1 MPTAAQYEEQIR
13 RLRRPGL
20 LALWR
25 QIKAG
30 TPPGWEHG
38 KALEYLVVRAFEL
51 EGAAVVYPYEVRD
64 GRLLIEQIDGV
75 VYADQLTC
83 LLESKDLGKPLD
95 HDPLADLRDQLQRR
109 PPSVIG
115 CCASTSGF
123 TLNARR
129 RAVLTAPQR
138 ILLWEAPEI
147 EYALSK
153 GKMCRGLYA
162 KYRHCVERAMPDFN
176 IKAAKL

>member
-1 MPTAAQYEEQIR
+1 MPTAAQYEKQIR
-13 RLRRPGL
+13 SLRRPGL

-30 TPPGWEHG
+30 TTPGWDPG

-51 EGAAVVYPYEVRD
+51 EKATVVYPYEVRD
-64 GRLLIEQIDGV
+64 GRLTIEQIDGV
-75 VYADQLTC
+75 VYLDHLTC
-83 LLESKDLGKPLD
+83 LLESKDRGKPLD

-115 CCASTSGF
+115 CCASASGF
-123 TLNARR
+123 TLNARK
-129 RAVLTAPQR
+129 RAVLAAPQR
-138 ILLWEAPEI
+138 ILLWEATEI
-147 EYALSK
+147 EYALTK
-153 GKMCRGLYA
+153 GRMCRGLHA

-176 IKAAKL
+176 IEAAKI